1 MPRKPPRPSQ
11 PPPNVNVIHLRLDD
25 GLRQRLQQE
34 ADRHRFTVTNEIRV
48 RLLDSFD
55 RDLTRGLDE
64 IRLDMEICWRRFGAR
79 FLRMELADQLAEAVV
94 KSESQEQIRALAQ
107 LIIAHRTA
115 EQRPSSLGSMSREA
129 TSDGGAPTVGRSS
142 TKSPATTAAR
152 RVTEA
157 SRAPSARHRLS

>member
-115 EQRPSSLGSMSREA
+115 EQRPSTWGACQERPHQTAGRQQLG
-129 TSDGGAPTVGRSS
+129 DQVRS
-142 TKSPATTAAR
+142 PR
-152 RVTEA
+152 RQRPQDALPKRQGHQAQGTG
-157 SRAPSARHRLS
+157 